1 MPIYYSF
8 TVYFT
13 TFRFILYNLDLSN
26 DVIDFVKTFNTE
38 KAVLEY
44 FNYLDRYKK
53 NHSKLK
59 KIILIRNEF
68 GAYFG
73 S

>member
-53 NHSKLK
+53 NHSK
-59 KIILIRNEF
+59 
-68 GAYFG
+68 
-73 S
+73 